1 MSRIQENSV
10 WEDKKKLRAENIDIN
25 GVWQPV
31 TYEEE
36 GVKKFPRNFHDLIN
50 DCLLIRD
57 KEYSMMQAEELK
69 KCLSYSMV

>member
-1 MSRIQENSV
+1 MSQIQENSF
-10 WEDKKKLRAENIDIN
+10 WEVKKKLSVENVDIN

-31 TYEEE
+31 TYEEG

-50 DCLLIRD
+50 GLLLIRD

-69 KCLSYSMV
+69 NVCHTA